1 MNLPTQIKKGATSV
15 YGKAYTFRADP
26 QKAELL
32 EIFGTDT
39 VTLANNH
46 VYDYGKRGFLSTLDV
61 LDQEGIPYSGAGRNL
76 KDASKI
82 IYYVMNGRKV
92 AFVSA
97 TQIERSKQYTK
108 AATETEPGV
117 LKALHPEKFLKNSRG
132 GSTKQ
137 RLCDR
142 RSALGNRGDAFI
154 RISHSGIWQNRSHRQ
169 EQM

>member
-1 MNLPTQIKKGATSV
+1 M
-15 YGKAYTFRADP
+15 
-26 QKAELL
+26 
-32 EIFGTDT
+32 
-39 VTLANNH
+39 TLANNH
-46 VYDYGKRGFLSTLDV
+46 VYDYGKKGLLSTLDV

-117 LKALHPEKFLKNSRG
+117 LKALHPENFKNSRG

-142 RSALGNRGDAFI
+142 RSALGNRGNALSGSVTAASGRTDCTGRSRCDHRRTSAPASGAAFV
-154 RISHSGIWQNRSHRQ
+154 G
-169 EQM
+169 